1 MKNLICR
8 ATGAATV
15 GSRGDAQMNLRPI
28 LLICLA
34 CTVGLA
40 VAQDQAS
47 VAEQPVMARVG
58 SMGFLKVQVHSF
70 AALSPRQQT
79 LAYWLAQAAIAIDPI
94 IYDQLSA
101 YGLREKRVLD
111 EIQARPAG
119 IAPQAL
125 RKITDYTELFWANTG
140 NHDLG
145 TAQKF
150 LPPFT
155 FEELRSA
162 ALTAQHNGAMQ
173 TPYGDLPALRSAKE
187 LDQELSA
194 LRRALFDA
202 KFEPMITAKSPPAGM
217 DIIQASSNTFYP
229 NLSLADLTGFKDR
242 YALNSRVVKD
252 AQGQLHELVYRAGTP
267 DGRVTPGLYALYL
280 RRAVDYL
287 QRAQDVAQPA
297 QAQVIADLIRYYRTG
312 EFQDWLRFDR
322 DWVRDDAAVDFSNGF
337 VEVYRD
343 ARGMKGSA
351 AAFVSIT
358 DRALTSTMSKLAA
371 NAGYFEQR
379 APWDPRYKKQ
389 SFSLPVIKAV
399 ETLVETG
406 DYNVTT
412 IGDNLPNE
420 NEVREKYGSKNFL
433 IVSSSRG
440 FYEADPGHKTD
451 DEFLPDAPTIAR
463 RVKYGEEADELFTA
477 LHEVIGHG
485 SGKLSPRLSG
495 GAEPELKEYF
505 STLEEARA
513 DLMALWNV
521 WDPKLQELGLSSNQE
536 EVAKAMYDEAM
547 SYDGLQQLFQIPA
560 GDSLE
565 EDHARDRQL
574 IVNFIIDT
582 SGGVERFK
590 RNGKSYIRV
599 SDYHKAR
606 AGVGK
611 LLAELMR
618 IKAEGDYAAIK
629 QLVDKYGVHFD
640 PALRDEVVARFAKL
654 DLPVN
659 WAGINARLTAKFDAT
674 GAVQSVQIDYPQDVA
689 GQFLN
694 YAAMYDPGL
703 ARK

>member
-1 MKNLICR
+1 
-8 ATGAATV
+8 
-15 GSRGDAQMNLRPI
+15 MNVRP
-28 LLICLA
+28 LLLVCLA
-34 CTVGLA
+34 CTVGMT

-47 VAEQPVMARVG
+47 AAEQAVMARVG
-58 SMGFLKVQVHSF
+58 TMGFLKVQVHSF
-70 AALSPRQQT
+70 GALAPRQQA
-79 LAYWLAQAAIAIDPI
+79 LAYWLTQAAIAIDPI

-101 YGLREKRVLD
+101 YGLREKRLLD

-119 IAPQAL
+119 IAPQSL

-162 ALTAQHNGAMQ
+162 ALTAQRNGALQ
-173 TPYGDLPALRSAKE
+173 TPYGDLPALASAQE

-202 KFEPMITAKSPPAGM
+202 KFEPMMTAKNPAAGL

-229 NLSLADLTGFKDR
+229 KLSLADLSGFKDR

-252 AQGQLHELVYRAGTP
+252 AQGHLHELVYRAGTP
-267 DGRVTPGLYALYL
+267 DGHIAPGLYAVYL
-280 RRAVDYL
+280 RKAIDCL
-287 QRAQDVAQPA
+287 QRAQQLAQPA

-322 DWVRDDAAVDFSNGF
+322 DWVQDDAPVDFSNGF

-358 DRALTSTMSKLAA
+358 DQALTTTMSKLAA

-389 SFSLPVIKAV
+389 SFSPPVIKAV

-406 DYNVTT
+406 DYSVTT

-420 NEVREKYGSKNFL
+420 NEIREKFGSKNFL
-433 IVSSSRG
+433 IMSSSRG
-440 FYEADPGHKTD
+440 FHEADPGHKADT
-451 DEFLPDAPTIAR
+451 EFLQGAPTIAR
-463 RVKYGEEADELFTA
+463 QVRYGEEADDLFTA
-477 LHEVIGHG
+477 MHEAIGHG
-485 SGKLSPRLSG
+485 SGKLSPRLVG

-521 WDPKLQELGLSSNQE
+521 WDPKLHELGLISNQE
-536 EVAKAMYDEAM
+536 EVARAMYDKAM
-547 SYDGLQQLFQIPA
+547 AYNGLQQLSQVPA

-574 IVNFIIDT
+574 IVNYIIDT

-599 SDYHKAR
+599 ADYQKAR
-606 AGVGK
+606 AAVGQ

-618 IKAEGDYAAIK
+618 IKAEGDYAAIRK
-629 QLVDKYGVHFD
+629 LVVKYAVHFD

-659 WAGINARLTAKFDAT
+659 WAGINSRLTAKFDAT
-674 GAVQSVQIDYPQDVA
+674 GAVQSVQIDYPQDVVS
-689 GQFLN
+689 QFLD

-703 ARK
+703 ARN

>member
-1 MKNLICR
+1 
-8 ATGAATV
+8 
-15 GSRGDAQMNLRPI
+15 MNVRP
-28 LLICLA
+28 LLLSCLA
-34 CTVGLA
+34 CAVGLS
-40 VAQDQAS
+40 VAQDRAS

-58 SMGFLKVQVHSF
+58 TMGFLKVQVHSF
-70 AALSPRQQT
+70 AALSPRQQA

-94 IYDQLSA
+94 IYDQLSQ
-101 YGLREKRVLD
+101 YGLREKRLLD
-111 EIQARPAG
+111 EIQARPTG
-119 IAPQAL
+119 IAPQSL

-162 ALTAQHNGAMQ
+162 AFAAQRNGAMR
-173 TPYGDLPALRSAKE
+173 TPYGDLPALATAKE

-194 LRRALFDA
+194 LRRAMFDA
-202 KFEPMITAKSPPAGM
+202 KFEPMMTAKSPAAGM

-252 AQGQLHELVYRAGTP
+252 AQGHLHELVYRAGTP
-267 DGRVTPGLYALYL
+267 DGRIAPGLYAVYL
-280 RRAVDYL
+280 RKAVDYL
-287 QRAQDVAQPA
+287 QRAQEVAQPA

-322 DWVRDDAAVDFSNGF
+322 DWVQNDAAVDFSNGF

-358 DRALTSTMSKLAA
+358 DQTLSRTMSKLAA
-371 NAGYFEQR
+371 NAAFFEER

-389 SFSLPVIKAV
+389 SFSAPVVKAV

-420 NEVREKYGSKNFL
+420 NEIREQFGSKNFL
-433 IVSSSRG
+433 IMSSSRG
-440 FYEADPGHKTD
+440 FYEADAGHKADT
-451 DEFLPDAPTIAR
+451 EFLPDAQTLAR
-463 RVKYGEEADELFTA
+463 REKYGEEADDLLTA

-485 SGKLSPRLSG
+485 SGKLSPRLVA

-505 STLEEARA
+505 STLEEGRA

-521 WDPKLQELGLSSNQE
+521 WDPKLHELGLISNQE

-547 SYDGLQQLFQIPA
+547 TYNGLQQLSGIPA
-560 GDSLE
+560 GDTLE

-574 IVNFIIDT
+574 IVNYIIDT

-599 SDYHKAR
+599 SDYQKAR

-611 LLAELMR
+611 LLGELMR

-629 QLVDKYGVHFD
+629 KLVDRYGVHFD

-654 DLPVN
+654 DLPAN
-659 WAGINARLTAKFDAT
+659 WAGINSRLTAKFDAT
-674 GAVQSVQIDYPQDVA
+674 GAVRSVQIDYPQDVA
-689 GQFLN
+689 SQYLT
-694 YAAMYDPGL
+694 YAAMYDPALTGN
-703 ARK
+703 

>member
-1 MKNLICR
+1 
-8 ATGAATV
+8 
-15 GSRGDAQMNLRPI
+15 MNVRPV

-40 VAQDQAS
+40 VAQDRTS
-47 VAEQPVMARVG
+47 VAEQPVIARVG
-58 SMGFLKVQVHSF
+58 TTGFLKIQVHSF
-70 AALSPRQQT
+70 STLSQRQQA

-94 IYDQLSA
+94 FYDQLSA
-101 YGLREKRVLD
+101 YGLREKRLLD
-111 EIQARPAG
+111 EIQAHPTG
-119 IAPQAL
+119 IAPQTL
-125 RKITDYTELFWANTG
+125 KKITEYTELFWANSG

-150 LPPFT
+150 VPQFT

-162 ALTAQHNGAMQ
+162 ALTAQRNGAMR
-173 TPYGDLPALRSAKE
+173 TPDGDLPALASAKE

-202 KFEPMITAKSPPAGM
+202 SFEPMTTAKSPAAGT

-229 NLSLADLTGFKDR
+229 HLSLADLTGFKDR

-252 AQGQLHELVYRAGTP
+252 AQGHLHELVCRAGTA
-267 DGRVTPGLYALYL
+267 DGRIAPGLYAVYL
-280 RRAVDYL
+280 RKAIDYL
-287 QRAQDVAQPA
+287 KRAQDVAQPA

-358 DRALTSTMSKLAA
+358 DQTLTTTMSKLAA

-389 SFSLPVIKAV
+389 SFSPPVIKAV

-406 DYNVTT
+406 DYSVTT

-420 NEVREKYGSKNFL
+420 NEIREQFGSKNFL
-433 IVSSSRG
+433 IMSSSRG
-440 FYEADPGHKTD
+440 FYEADQGHKADT
-451 DEFLPDAPTIAR
+451 EFLPDAQTLAR
-463 RVKYGEEADELFTA
+463 QEKYGEEAEDLMTA

-485 SGKLSPRLSG
+485 SGKLSARLAA

-505 STLEEARA
+505 STLEEGRA

-521 WDPKLQELGLSSNQE
+521 WDPKLSELGLISNQD

-547 SYDGLQQLFQIPA
+547 TNNGLQQLSQVPA

-574 IVNFIIDT
+574 IVNYIIDT

-599 SDYHKAR
+599 SDYQKAR
-606 AGVGK
+606 AGVGR
-611 LLAELMR
+611 LSAELMR

-629 QLVDKYGVHFD
+629 KLVDKYAVHFD

-659 WAGINARLTAKFDAT
+659 WAGINSRLTARFDAT
-674 GAVQSVQIDYPQDVA
+674 GALQSVQIDYPQDIA
-689 GQFLN
+689 SQYLS
-694 YAAMYDPGL
+694 YAAMYDSGL
-703 ARK
+703 AGR